1 MLYKSKLSNQR
12 NILDF
17 VYCLDGTD
25 SWVLVLELQ
34 KCLLVHMMTQNLT
47 VVDIQQFF
55 LRIVVRYMNLC
66 KGNIFGQEI
75 EKVSELDPKS

>member
-1 MLYKSKLSNQR
+1 MLYKNKLSNQR

-17 VYCLDGTD
+17 VYWLDGTD
-25 SWVLVLELQ
+25 SWGLVLELQ
-34 KCLLVHMMTQNLT
+34 KCLLVHMTQNFT
-47 VVDIQQFF
+47 VVDIRQFF

-75 EKVSELDPKS
+75 EKVSELDVKS